1 MRVVGIKKP
10 RGGTRLPKSLLTT
23 EHARTVEA
31 MRRLNESLERQARQ
45 IAQALHDEAGQF
57 LTSAHLALA
66 EAGRDLPP
74 PARERLQE
82 VRRHLDRIEEQLRHL
97 AHELRP
103 RILDDLGLLPA
114 LHFLAEGVEKRH
126 GISITIEAT
135 LQGRLPAA
143 IETTVYRLA
152 QEALTNVS
160 KHARAV
166 RVTMRLAQE
175 PQMLRCTIGDDGIGF
190 DATAVL
196 ERLGEQGLG
205 LIGIRDRLDALGG
218 TLEIDSAPERGA
230 TLVVTIPLEI

>member
-1 MRVVGIKKP
+1 LSAHPVN
-10 RGGTRLPKSLLTT
+10 
-23 EHARTVEA
+23 EHARTAEA
-31 MRRLNESLERQARQ
+31 IRRLNESLEGQARQ

-57 LTSAHLALA
+57 LTSAHIALA

-82 VRRHLDRIEEQLRHL
+82 VRGYLDRIEEQLRHL

-152 QEALTNVS
+152 QEASLQVAGRRS
-160 KHARAV
+160 
-166 RVTMRLAQE
+166 
-175 PQMLRCTIGDDGIGF
+175 P
-190 DATAVL
+190 
-196 ERLGEQGLG
+196 
-205 LIGIRDRLDALGG
+205 
-218 TLEIDSAPERGA
+218 
-230 TLVVTIPLEI
+230 